1 MAVSLSSRS
10 DRRRPLIASRT
21 MRRLA
26 APVTCGGRRGPLS
39 LAAAAPAPA
48 ARHGVGRPRQRP
60 TPSISL
66 AGARARTAA
75 TGQGPSHRDALT
87 ALAAVHRSVVAHLSA
102 QPTRVPV
109 VAAPR
114 RSPSRT
120 RISRPPAA

>member
-1 MAVSLSSRS
+1 MAASWSSPA
-10 DRRRPLIASRT
+10 DRRRPLITSRAA
-21 MRRLA
+21 RVLRLV
-26 APVTCGGRRGPLS
+26 APVTCGGHRGPLS
-39 LAAAAPAPA
+39 LAAADPAPA

-60 TPSISL
+60 TP
-66 AGARARTAA
+66 
-75 TGQGPSHRDALT
+75 PSHRDALT